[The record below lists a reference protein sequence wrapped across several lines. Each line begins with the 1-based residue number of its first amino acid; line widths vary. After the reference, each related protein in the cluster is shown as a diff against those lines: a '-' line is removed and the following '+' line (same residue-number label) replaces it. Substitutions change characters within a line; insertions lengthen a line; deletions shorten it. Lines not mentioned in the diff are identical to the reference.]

1 MAVTTRTLRLI
12 ALALLAPVALAGC
25 GMLSWIGGEKDP
37 TPPTELN
44 KKMPQQV
51 RVQTAWKTRIGKGTN
66 ERQLRLVPVVANG
79 RLFAA
84 DPSGR
89 VLSISPSDG
98 RTLWE
103 RKTDFPFSG
112 GPDVQGDT
120 LVIGSTDGDL
130 LALSTRDGAQKW
142 RSQLGSE
149 ILSVP
154 RIIGDLVV
162 VHTTDDNVYG
172 IELADGSERWRYGYP
187 TPVLTLRGSSTPAVA
202 GDGVIVGFSGGRL
215 VYLDLEQ
222 GVPVWEVIV
231 TPPRGRSELD
241 RIADID
247 ADPVVVGNI
256 AYVATYNGDL
266 AAVDTVAGSVLWRR
280 ELSAHAG
287 LSAAQDA
294 LYITGSDDSLW
305 AADPADGAGR
315 WRQEG
320 LLHRRLTAPALL
332 GNYLVVGD
340 IDGYVHFL
348 SRRDGRL
355 LGFERV
361 AKDRIAH
368 QPVVANGLAFVYAND
383 GTLAALRASGA
394 PLPAA
399 GASLSGIGAASKVA
413 PDQIQEDDLGIG
425 TDVRSPLIQA
435 PAPADPT
442 P

>member
-1 MAVTTRTLRLI
+1 MAVTTRTLRLT
-12 ALALLAPVALAGC
+12 ALALLAPVWLSGC
-25 GMLSWIGGEKDP
+25 GMFSWIGGEKDP
-37 TPPTELN
+37 TPPTEIN

-51 RVQTAWKTRIGKGTN
+51 SVQTLWKTRIGKGTDQ
-66 ERQLRLVPVVANG
+66 RQLALVPAFANG

-89 VLSISPSDG
+89 ILSISPGDG

-103 RKTDFPFSG
+103 RKTDLPFSG

-120 LVIGSTDGDL
+120 LVIGTTDGDL
-130 LALSTRDGAQKW
+130 LALSTRDGAQRW
-142 RSQLGSE
+142 RAQLGSE

-162 VHTTDDNVYG
+162 VHTSGDNVYG
-172 IELADGSERWRYGYP
+172 IELATGAERWRYGLP
-187 TPVLTLRGSSTPAVA
+187 APVLTLRGSSTPAAA
-202 GDGVIVGFSGGRL
+202 GDSVIVGFSGGRL
-215 VYLDLEQ
+215 LSLDLEQ
-222 GVPVWEVIV
+222 GVPVWEVII

-256 AYVATYNGDL
+256 AYVATFNGDL
-266 AAVDTVAGSVLWRR
+266 AAVDIGSGSILWRR

-287 LSAAQDA
+287 LSADQDA

-305 AADPADGAGR
+305 SADPTDGAGR

-340 IDGYVHFL
+340 IDGYLHFL

-361 AKDRIAH
+361 SKDRIAH
-368 QPVVANGLAFVYAND
+368 QPVVANGVAFVYAND
-383 GTLAALRASGA
+383 GTLAAVRASGA

-413 PDQIQEDDLGIG
+413 PDAVEEEDLGIG
-425 TDVRSPLIQA
+425 TDVRGPLV